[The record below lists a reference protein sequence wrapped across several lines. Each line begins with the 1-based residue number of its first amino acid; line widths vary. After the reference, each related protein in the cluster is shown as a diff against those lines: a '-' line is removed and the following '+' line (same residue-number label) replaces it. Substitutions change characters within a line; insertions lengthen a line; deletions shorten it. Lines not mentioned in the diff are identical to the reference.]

1 MSNNRSNLLI
11 VLGSKKVE
19 TFPWPTNS
27 HRIFGIVRRE
37 KTVVLFY
44 LGSYDGPFSASL
56 RLKQERAVQGKPD
69 SRERAGKRECGTSLW
84 RRSLEGDVTKMASE
98 KVASANPAAGA
109 GQAFAAAWRIRD
121 VTRAFDVFEPHT

>member
-1 MSNNRSNLLI
+1 MANELTSY
-11 VLGSKKVE
+11 
-19 TFPWPTNS
+19 
-27 HRIFGIVRRE
+27 FGIVRRE
-37 KTVVLFY
+37 KAVVLFY
-44 LGSYDGPFSASL
+44 LGSYDGPFSASF

-84 RRSLEGDVTKMASE
+84 RRSLEGDVAKMASE

-121 VTRAFDVFEPHT
+121 VTRAFDVFEPHTQIICMN